1 MSNTLVETY
10 VLFSESSLFQF
21 IFPFNLIF
29 WAIGL
34 FFGLRR
40 ALSWL
45 SDATLAALKRVGRS
59 FRAVWQT
66 KEPLGLYG
74 AILSTSMAML
84 ALISFMRDGD
94 ELELLLRCDRTDEF
108 SVGERYVFV
117 STRCAV
123 KNGGNVTATIDT
135 IEPTFYFSKSIDLAR
150 GFEDRSF
157 HSFRG
162 DPSELLSEDFGLPQ
176 TLQPGVTKI
185 FDAKVA
191 IPIGWW
197 EEEQS
202 DDGIVMTI
210 PDIELLLSK
219 FSACKESERP
229 EECFYEMTGKYLPNY
244 LYETI
249 EYPGGMGGYQPING
263 VGISVTDFSYS
274 AEVEVDLFTGVY
286 PQQPNEENELLSDD
300 RSFNHLE
307 NLRRPW
313 WRKEYIIWIQNDD
326 KSQTGFSSNFMTA
339 TLQYLSVAL
348 SIFGWVL
355 IGSRLWRKASEHAH
369 NAEE

>member
-1 MSNTLVETY
+1 MSNTFVETY
-10 VLFSESSLFQF
+10 VLFFESALFPS
-21 IFPFNLIF
+21 IFPFNLII

-40 ALSWL
+40 ASSWL
-45 SDATLAALKRVGRS
+45 TGAIFAVFKRMGRFS
-59 FRAVWQT
+59 RAIWQT

-94 ELELLLRCDRTDEF
+94 ELEILLRCDRTDEF

-123 KNGGNVTATIDT
+123 KNGGNLTATIDT

-150 GFEDRSF
+150 GLEDRSI

-162 DPSELLSEDFGLPQ
+162 DPSELLSEEFALPQ

-197 EEEQS
+197 EEEQT
-202 DDGIVMTI
+202 DDGLVMTI
-210 PDIELLLSK
+210 PDIELLLST
-219 FSACKESERP
+219 FAACNESERP

-263 VGISVTDFSYS
+263 VGISVSDFSYS
-274 AEVEVDLFTGVY
+274 AEVEVDLFSGF
-286 PQQPNEENELLSDD
+286 PHQLSEDNELFSDYRRFD
-300 RSFNHLE
+300 HLE
-307 NLRRPW
+307 KLRLPW
-313 WRKEYIIWIQNDD
+313 WRKNYIIWTQNDD
-326 KSQTGFSSNFMTA
+326 KSRTGYSSNFIFA
-339 TLQYLSVAL
+339 TLSYFSIAL
-348 SIFGWVL
+348 SILGWVL
-355 IGSRLWRKASEHAH
+355 IGNRLWRIAVKRAH
-369 NAEE
+369 NAGE